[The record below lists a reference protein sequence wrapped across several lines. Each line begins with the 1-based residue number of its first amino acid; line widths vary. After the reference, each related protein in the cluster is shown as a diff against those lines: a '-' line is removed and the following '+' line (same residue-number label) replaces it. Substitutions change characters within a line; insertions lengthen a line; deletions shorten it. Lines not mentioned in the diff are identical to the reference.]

1 MQKGWERRMA
11 TKDPWEWLSLVDAD
25 GPFLSR
31 AALKSVFPNG
41 LDRPYNAIDDVNS
54 TFVYEHT
61 LWSKAWTARQGRP
74 APTEDLD
81 WRDRWVNAVLRDLLQ
96 WGDYLDGHPDSTIV
110 ASSPDGDVTVRPWA
124 ALDAGDGPAAVVVV
138 VDPTDD
144 LRRTGGDGWAADA
157 IDRTAALLREAK
169 VSIGLVTDGRWWGI
183 VSAVRDVTTASGV
196 FDSLIWREERDSRD
210 AFLAL
215 VGLVSLAGGATEKR
229 LPKLFELSVA
239 SAEAITE
246 ALGDQVRRAVELV
259 LQAMSESHLRAIRN
273 GEESPLPNDSKQV
286 YEAAVSVLIRVV
298 FLLFAEERALLP
310 QHQMY
315 RDSYAISGVRAEL
328 EHLAQN
334 GTEEALD
341 HTWETWHRLLA
352 ASTAIFSGA
361 TFEDTR
367 MPAYGGSLFDPAR
380 FPWLR
385 TTNAQGQLSVRVS
398 DRVML
403 QVLRAVQIAHVG
415 GEARQLSFRDLDVE
429 QIGYVYE
436 GLLGYSAEYTQDV
449 VVGLQGKSGYEPEI
463 RLTELRTIA
472 DAATSGADFAK
483 KLIDHLGKTQP
494 NAKPATA
501 RQIAKAYEADEETT
515 AADARTR
522 LGFVLLGHTDL
533 VDQLAPLHGLIRNDL
548 RDFPYVVPKSGL
560 VMTESPQRANTGT
573 HYTPRSLAEEVVL
586 HALEPLVFS
595 PGPLDTEN
603 RNDWVLKSST
613 EILNLKVADIA
624 VGSGAFLVAAARYL
638 AARLIEARSKEGLSG
653 ADNEDAKRWAIREV
667 VARCLYGADINGMA
681 VEMCKL
687 SLWLVSMDPGKPF
700 SFVDDRVFHGNS
712 LLGVI
717 TERQLRAQHID
728 PSHSRI
734 HQRKLL
740 QLDVDSD
747 LARAAQLRRELSS
760 GQVDDADRMRS
771 TRAKRKLLEESRQM
785 TARLRGVADG
795 IIAAGLRLGGNT
807 VRAVEASYDELAD
820 ALYLAYPQDD
830 AECDRSRINAI
841 LAGGLTPTVDTGE
854 ERWQPLHWVIEAPDV
869 IVDHA
874 GFDAIIGN
882 PPFLGGQKLTGAMG
896 GPVRDF
902 LVNYLAG
909 GVRGSADLVA
919 YFLLRA
925 MSLTRADGQIGI
937 IATNTVAQGD
947 TREVGLDQLAN
958 IGLDIRRSIQSASW
972 PARSANLE
980 YAAIWGSKRPRAEGI
995 QAISDGIK
1003 VPRISTLLEPEGRV
1017 TGAATPLA
1025 ENTSLAFI
1033 GSNPLGKGFFLS
1045 PDQAREMIALNQ
1057 LNSDVLRPILI
1068 GEDINRRPDS
1078 SASRWTINFEGRSE
1092 DAAAKFEAP
1101 FKWVVENVKP
1111 ERHKKRA
1118 NGTYALEAP
1127 VRERWWQYGRQ
1138 RAALYR
1144 QIQGLRQVIAI
1155 ARVSKTVMPLMCP
1168 TGQVFSDATVV
1179 FATDDFA
1186 DLALLSSTPH
1196 QTWAIKYGSGMRN
1209 DPRYTPSDV
1218 FETLPRPRS
1227 TDWQQ
1232 TIGEALDRERRDIM
1246 LRRELGLTALYN
1258 LVNDPSVT
1266 SDPEVA
1272 RVREIH
1278 MEIDRAVMEAYGW
1291 TDIRLD
1297 HGFHT
1302 YRQMERFTV
1311 CPAARVEILDRLLEE
1326 NHRRAA
1332 LEGRNGGKATAP
1344 MELDLDPE
1352 SAPEGAMF

>member
-1 MQKGWERRMA
+1 MA
-11 TKDPWEWLSLVDAD
+11 TKDPWEWLSLVDVD

-31 AALKSVFPNG
+31 ATLKSVFPNG

-61 LWSKAWTARQGRP
+61 VWSKAWTARHGQPGP
-74 APTEDLD
+74 AQDLA
-81 WRDRWVNAVLRDLLQ
+81 WRDRWLTSVLRDLLQ
-96 WGDYLDGHPDSTIV
+96 WGDYLDEHPDSTIV

-124 ALDAGDGPAAVVVV
+124 ALDAGDGPAALVVV

-144 LRRTGGDGWAADA
+144 LRRTGADGWAADA

-169 VSIGLVTDGRWWGI
+169 VTVGLVTDGRWWGI

-215 VGLVSLAGGATEKR
+215 AGLVSLAGGATEKR

-259 LQAMSESHLRAIRN
+259 LQAMSESHLRAIAN
-273 GEESPLPNDSKQV
+273 GEESPLPDDSKQV
-286 YEAAVSVLIRVV
+286 YEAAVSVLMRVV

-315 RDSYAISGVRAEL
+315 RNSYAISGVRGDL
-328 EHLAQN
+328 EHQAQN

-352 ASTAIFSGA
+352 ASTAIYSGA

-385 TTNAQGQLSVRVS
+385 TTNTQGQLSVRVS

-403 QVLRAVQIAHVG
+403 RVLRAVQIADVG
-415 GEARQLSFRDLDVE
+415 GEARRLSFRDLDVE

-449 VVGLQGKSGYEPEI
+449 VVGLHGKSGYEPEI
-463 RLTELRTIA
+463 ALTELRTIA
-472 DAATSGADFAK
+472 DVATSGADFAK
-483 KLIDHLGKTQP
+483 KLIDYLSKTQP
-494 NAKPATA
+494 NAKPSTA
-501 RQIAKAYEADEETT
+501 RQLAKAFETDLET
-515 AADARTR
+515 DAADARTR
-522 LGFVLLGHTDL
+522 LGFVLLGDTRL
-533 VDQLAPLHGLIRNDL
+533 VDQLSPLHALIRNDL
-548 RDFPYVVPKSGL
+548 RHFPYVVPEGGL

-573 HYTPRSLAEEVVL
+573 HYTPRSLAEEVVQ

-603 RNDWVLKSST
+603 QDDWILKSST

-638 AARLIEARSKEGLSG
+638 ADRLIEARSKEGLT
-653 ADNEDAKRWAIREV
+653 AAENEDAKRWAIREV

-712 LLGVI
+712 LLGI
-717 TERQLRAQHID
+717 TTERQLRAQHID
-728 PSHSRI
+728 PGHSRLR
-734 HQRKLL
+734 QQKLL
-740 QLDVDSD
+740 QLDVESD

-771 TRAKRKLLEESRQM
+771 SRAKRKLLEESREV
-785 TARLRGVADG
+785 TERLRDLADG
-795 IIAAGLRLGGNT
+795 IIAAGLQEGGKPGKALEGRYE
-807 VRAVEASYDELAD
+807 VLAD
-820 ALYLAYPQDD
+820 ALYMAYPSKG
-830 AECDRSRINAI
+830 EGDRDLLDSI
-841 LAGGLTPTVDTGE
+841 LNTGLTPVVNTGDL
-854 ERWQPLHWVIEAPDV
+854 RWNPLHWVIEAPDV
-869 IVDHA
+869 IVEHG
-874 GFDAIIGN
+874 GFDAVIGN
-882 PPFLGGQKLTGAMG
+882 PPFLGGTKIGSTSGANIHSWYRQRVGQKASG
-896 GPVRDF
+896 R
-902 LVNYLAG
+902 
-909 GVRGSADLVA
+909 ADLVA
-919 YFLLRA
+919 YFFLMAKALLR
-925 MSLTRADGQIGI
+925 SDSGQLGL
-937 IATNTVAQGD
+937 IATNSVAQGD
-947 TREVGLDQLAN
+947 TRESGLDPLVAC
-958 IGLDIRRSIQSASW
+958 GMTIRRAIQSAKW

-980 YAAIWGSKRPRAEGI
+980 FAAVWMSARPLGLGVRAVADDVAVP
-995 QAISDGIK
+995 AIS
-1003 VPRISTLLEPEGRV
+1003 PLLEPEGRV
-1017 TGAATPLA
+1017 SGRPFVLA
-1025 ENTSLAFI
+1025 ESRGIAFA
-1033 GSNPLGKGFFLS
+1033 GSMVMGGGFVIDATEATAMVDNNPLS
-1045 PDQAREMIALNQ
+1045 REVIEPFMNGED
-1057 LNSDVLRPILI
+1057 LNSRYDL
-1068 GEDINRRPDS
+1068 
-1078 SASRWTINFEGRSE
+1078 SASRWVINFRDRTEAE
-1092 DAAAKFEAP
+1092 AAEF
-1101 FKWVVENVKP
+1101 VEPWAHVLANVRP
-1111 ERHKKRA
+1111 ERIKKD
-1118 NGTYALEAP
+1118 P
-1127 VRERWWQYGRQ
+1127 VKYPRMVSEWWKFWRQ
-1138 RAALYR
+1138 R
-1144 QIQGLRQVIAI
+1144 QGLYDSIAGLTNVIVIALT
-1155 ARVSKTVMPLMCP
+1155 SKTVMPVRVDSR
-1168 TGQVFSDATVV
+1168 QVFSHATGV

-1186 DLALLSSTPH
+1186 DLALLSSMPH

-1218 FETLPRPRS
+1218 FETLPRPQS
-1227 TDWQQ
+1227 TQWMQK
-1232 TIGEALDRERRDIM
+1232 IGEALDTERREIM
-1246 LRRELGLTALYN
+1246 LRRQLGLTALYN

-1266 SDPEVA
+1266 SDPDMA
-1272 RVREIH
+1272 RVRDIH
-1278 MEIDRAVMEAYGW
+1278 VEIDHAVMEAYRW
-1291 TDIRLD
+1291 TDIPLD

-1311 CPAARVEILDRLLEE
+1311 SPAARVEILDRLLEE

-1332 LEGRNGGKATAP
+1332 LEAHNGGKPLVP

-1352 SAPEGAMF
+1352 TAPEGAMF